1 MAYTTINKSTDY
13 FTPHIWSGTNS
24 NHTESIGMQP
34 DLVWV
39 KGRSVATDHTLF
51 DAVRG
56 PFGNGNSL
64 SSNTTAAEGGSNTT
78 AYGGI
83 SGVTSDGFTVTAGSG
98 NADYVNTSGR
108 TYASWNWKAN
118 GTGSANTDGS
128 ISSTVSANTTSG
140 FSIVKFTG
148 TGANATVGH
157 GLGVAPKVI
166 IIKNLID
173 AEPWIVYHTGIDA
186 TAPEDYHL
194 RLNTN
199 DSKVDEA
206 PIWNDTAPTSSVFSL
221 GSSGAPNGSGDN
233 TIAYCFADVQGY
245 SKFGSYTGNGNA
257 DGAFVYTGFKPAFV
271 IRKKTNANGNW
282 IMQDNKRP
290 SSQPFNEKRGEI
302 SGNTTSAETSS
313 QYYIIDFL
321 SNGFK
326 CRTADSEVNGTG
338 GAYIYMAFAS
348 APQVGSN
355 NVPCTAR

>member
-1 MAYTTINKSTDY
+1 MAYTTISKSTDY
-13 FTPHIWSGTNS
+13 FNNKLYTGTGSS
-24 NHTESIGMQP
+24 NAVTGVGFQP
-34 DLVWV
+34 DWVWV
-39 KGRSVATDHTLF
+39 KNRTGTNNHRMAN
-51 DAVRG
+51 AVSG
-56 PFGNGNSL
+56 SSEVH
-64 SSNTTAAEGGSNTT
+64 SSNIPNVGADSSYFSSFNSNGFTIGTAADTNVNGGS
-78 AYGGI
+78 
-83 SGVTSDGFTVTAGSG
+83 F
-98 NADYVNTSGR
+98 
-108 TYASWNWKAN
+108 ASWNWKAN
-118 GTGSANTDGS
+118 GSGSANTSGS

-257 DGAFVYTGFKPAFV
+257 DGPFVYTGFKPAFV

>member
-1 MAYTTINKSTDY
+1 MAYTTINKSSEHFNTVTY
-13 FTPHIWSGTNS
+13 TGNGLGTRAV
-24 NHTESIGMQP
+24 TGVGFQP
-34 DLVWV
+34 DLVWI
-39 KGRSVATDHTLF
+39 KQRSDNSSNVLF
-51 DAVRG
+51 DVIRG
-56 PFGNGNSL
+56 VTKYVKSDSTAIEATAANSL
-64 SSNTTAAEGGSNTT
+64 KAFGG
-78 AYGGI
+78 
-83 SGVTSDGFTVTAGSG
+83 DGFTISDSEDVGKNNG
-98 NADYVNTSGR
+98 

-118 GTGSANTDGS
+118 GTGVANTDGS